1 MTTNMQLPHF
11 KLPHFRRRRVTTAIR
26 QGTVFVLTPLGKQ
39 KADSFSMDGVKFDVL
54 CSLVENGPSTIA
66 DISND
71 TGIRDDA
78 TKRIIKA
85 LVRSGY
91 VRVASNEE

>member
-1 MTTNMQLPHF
+1 MTSDF
-11 KLPHFRRRRVTTAIR
+11 KLPHIRRRRVTTAIR

-54 CSLVENGPSTIA
+54 CSVVENGPSTIA

-78 TKRIIKA
+78 TKRIVKV

-91 VRVASNEE
+91 IRVASSEE

>member
-1 MTTNMQLPHF
+1 MTV
-11 KLPHFRRRRVTTAIR
+11 KLPHLNLPHIRRRRVTTAIR

-54 CSLVENGPSTIA
+54 CSLAENGPSTIA

-71 TGIRDDA
+71 TGIRDD
-78 TKRIIKA
+78 TIKRIVKA

-91 VRVASNEE
+91 IRVASSEE